1 MLDPFVAQSSMSS
14 ASAQEKVVG
23 RSSYSIIL
31 CSSMYLPVTGLREII
46 SSTQTAMLTTRS
58 PDGHLHSRAMAPAS
72 CTLSLALF
80 ILSLILLLA
89 KEDKE
94 QKFIFLANNV
104 SHKFDEMKNDEHVNV
119 AFINRTTTAWA
130 SCVLSCCSFCR
141 TPDPCLASLERLNS
155 STTEK

>member
-14 ASAQEKVVG
+14 ASTQEKVDG
-23 RSSYSIIL
+23 GSSYSIIL
-31 CSSMYLPVTGLREII
+31 CFSMYLHVSGLREII

-72 CTLSLALF
+72 CTLLIALF
-80 ILSLILLLA
+80 FFSLISPLA

-94 QKFIFLANNV
+94 QKFVFLANNV

-119 AFINRTTTAWA
+119 AFINPTTTAWA
-130 SCVLSCCSFCR
+130 SCVLRCCSLS
-141 TPDPCLASLERLNS
+141 DS
-155 STTEK
+155 